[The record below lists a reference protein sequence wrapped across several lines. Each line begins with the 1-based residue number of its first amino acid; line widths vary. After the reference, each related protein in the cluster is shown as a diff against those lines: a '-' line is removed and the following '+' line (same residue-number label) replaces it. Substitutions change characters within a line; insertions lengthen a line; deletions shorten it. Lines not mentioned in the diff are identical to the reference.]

1 VGGNTKFYG
10 ACLPRFRDSDFRAV
24 ETADGISPAWPFPYS
39 DLDPFYGIAESLFRV
54 HGSLEDDPTEPAH
67 SSPYPFPP
75 LPHDPQ
81 IQELANALT
90 AQGLKPIRMP
100 MGVDVRDGGRCIRCR
115 TCDGFPCNV
124 EAKSDA
130 DVCLIRPALESPNV
144 RLLTETL
151 VTRLETAA
159 DGRHCSSALAERWG
173 RQIRIRANRF
183 VVSGG
188 AANSAALLLRSKNDK
203 HPNGLANGSDQLGRN
218 YMMHNSTFMV
228 AIDPRRRSQIGFQ
241 KTLGLNDWY
250 HASADTPFPLG
261 NIQMLGKLQGETVKP
276 ARNRI
281 PLPILRYATNHS
293 IDIYC
298 TTEDLPRPENRVS
311 IDANDR
317 IMVSWK
323 TTNVEPHVELV
334 RRMSQAMRTAG
345 YPLVLTERMAI
356 DTNSHMCGTAVMGQ
370 DSATSVL
377 NPDCRSHEVDNLWVV
392 DSSCFP
398 SSAAVNPALTIAAN
412 ALRVAASGGL
422 TA

>member
-1 VGGNTKFYG
+1 
-10 ACLPRFRDSDFRAV
+10 
-24 ETADGISPAWPFPYS
+24 
-39 DLDPFYGIAESLFRV
+39 
-54 HGSLEDDPTEPAH
+54 
-67 SSPYPFPP
+67 
-75 LPHDPQ
+75 
-81 IQELANALT
+81 
-90 AQGLKPIRMP
+90 
-100 MGVDVRDGGRCIRCR
+100 
-115 TCDGFPCNV
+115 
-124 EAKSDA
+124 
-130 DVCLIRPALESPNV
+130 
-144 RLLTETL
+144 
-151 VTRLETAA
+151 
-159 DGRHCSSALAERWG
+159 
-173 RQIRIRANRF
+173 
-183 VVSGG
+183 
-188 AANSAALLLRSKNDK
+188 LLLRSKNDK